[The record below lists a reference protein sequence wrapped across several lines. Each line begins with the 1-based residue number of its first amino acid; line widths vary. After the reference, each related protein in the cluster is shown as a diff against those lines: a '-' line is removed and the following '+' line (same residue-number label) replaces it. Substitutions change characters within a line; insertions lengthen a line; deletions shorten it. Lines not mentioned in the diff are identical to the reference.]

1 MSLSPINEVESTTES
16 IIASHVN
23 AVVHSWPVSQRKL
36 DMIRSATEEDEQLQR
51 VRKLI
56 REGWP
61 DRVSSTTH
69 SIRDYYTLKDSLSE
83 CEGLITSGCRIVIPR
98 SMRQE
103 ILDRIHEGHQS
114 LSKCK
119 ERAQETVWW
128 PGLSADIKHKMQTC
142 HFCQANRRTQ
152 RKEPLRS
159 TPLPERPWQKIATD
173 ICEYNGKQYL
183 VISDYY
189 SRYLE
194 ILHSP
199 TTTAEQIVRLMKATC
214 ARFGIPEQIVSDN
227 GPQYTSEVWK
237 DFCRRFDIRHTTSS
251 PYHPQ
256 GNGHAERAVQTA
268 KSILKQEDPL
278 LALMCYRATPT
289 SSTGVSP
296 AEMLMGHKIRT
307 TLSSFEK
314 NLIPKWPDRNLVRRR
329 DEEAK
334 QRQAFYFNRRHGVKE

>member
-1 MSLSPINEVESTTES
+1 
-16 IIASHVN
+16 
-23 AVVHSWPVSQRKL
+23 
-36 DMIRSATEEDEQLQR
+36 
-51 VRKLI
+51 
-56 REGWP
+56 
-61 DRVSSTTH
+61 
-69 SIRDYYTLKDSLSE
+69 
-83 CEGLITSGCRIVIPR
+83 
-98 SMRQE
+98 
-103 ILDRIHEGHQS
+103 
-114 LSKCK
+114 
-119 ERAQETVWW
+119 
-128 PGLSADIKHKMQTC
+128 MQTC

-296 AEMLMGHKIRT
+296 AEMLMGRKIRT
-307 TLSSFEK
+307 TLPSLEK

-334 QRQAFYFNRRHGVKE
+334 QRQAFYFNRRNGVKELPTLRPGDQVLTKLDGEKVWKGPASVLQECSTPRSYQVESPGGGEVRRNRRHFQQVPPVTEGESIDTEQSLRAK

>member
-1 MSLSPINEVESTTES
+1 MRVIK
-16 IIASHVN
+16 ACQN
-23 AVVHSWPVSQRKL
+23 ARNGHRRQCGGL
-36 DMIRSATEEDEQLQR
+36 DFQ
-51 VRKLI
+51 
-56 REGWP
+56 
-61 DRVSSTTH
+61 
-69 SIRDYYTLKDSLSE
+69 
-83 CEGLITSGCRIVIPR
+83 
-98 SMRQE
+98 
-103 ILDRIHEGHQS
+103 
-114 LSKCK
+114 
-119 ERAQETVWW
+119 
-128 PGLSADIKHKMQTC
+128 QTC

-159 TPLPERPWQKIATD
+159 TPLPERLWQKIATD

-214 ARFGIPEQIVSDN
+214 ARFGIPEQIVSNN

-289 SSTGVSP
+289 SSGVSP
-296 AEMLMGHKIRT
+296 AEMLMGRKIRT
-307 TLSSFEK
+307 TLPSLEK

>member
-1 MSLSPINEVESTTES
+1 M
-16 IIASHVN
+16 
-23 AVVHSWPVSQRKL
+23 
-36 DMIRSATEEDEQLQR
+36 
-51 VRKLI
+51 
-56 REGWP
+56 
-61 DRVSSTTH
+61 
-69 SIRDYYTLKDSLSE
+69 
-83 CEGLITSGCRIVIPR
+83 
-98 SMRQE
+98 
-103 ILDRIHEGHQS
+103 
-114 LSKCK
+114 
-119 ERAQETVWW
+119 
-128 PGLSADIKHKMQTC
+128 
-142 HFCQANRRTQ
+142 
-152 RKEPLRS
+152 
-159 TPLPERPWQKIATD
+159 
-173 ICEYNGKQYL
+173 
-183 VISDYY
+183 ISDYY

-268 KSILKQEDPL
+268 KRILKQEDPL
-278 LALMCYRATPT
+278 LALMGYRATPT

-296 AEMLMGHKIRT
+296 AEMRMGHKILT
-307 TLSSFEK
+307 PLSSFEK

-334 QRQAFYFNRRHGVKE
+334 QRQAFYFNRRHGVKELPTLRPGDQVLTKLDGEKVWKGPASVLQECSTPRSYQVESPGGGEVRRNRRHFQQVPPVTEGESIDTEQSLRAK